1 LKEIESQSL
10 GICIGAST
18 VSAVWLS
25 IFMSSIQITRT
36 KYIPHHGNPKSVLL
50 DLLDIDKIPNIT
62 ITGRRFRSIVNLTSI
77 SEPEAIELTYDYL
90 NCDADI
96 IISIGGENFIVYE
109 IDTHG
114 KISKPYTGNK
124 CASGTGEFFL
134 QQIKRMDLEP
144 EEATSLALEGNLFN
158 ISGRCS
164 VFCKSDCTHALN
176 KGVAKAD
183 VAAGLTK
190 MMAQKIIELTAKSQ
204 KKNAL
209 IIGGVSK
216 NRAVV
221 NHLYGSFNNL
231 TIPDEA
237 PYFEALGAALYA
249 SKNET
254 IDLDKNSLIPKGK
267 SSFSF
272 HKDLKSFTNK
282 VVFKSIEK
290 NQAIENDEVILGLDV
305 GSTTTKAILLRTNDN
320 SVVASEY
327 LRTNGDPVA
336 ASIECYKS
344 IRNQVN
350 VPINIIGLGVTGSGR
365 YISGLHAQTK
375 GIINEIIAHATA
387 TVFFDDEVDT
397 IFEIGGQDAKY
408 TYITAGVPSDYAMNE
423 ACSAGT
429 GSFLE
434 EAAKESLN
442 IDYRDIGEIALQ
454 ANRAPNF
461 NDQCSAFISSDIKN
475 ALHEGLTK
483 NEIVS
488 GLVYSICLN
497 YTNRVKGNR
506 PLGKK
511 VFMQGGVCYN
521 KAVPIAM
528 AALTGKEIIVP
539 PEPGLMGAF
548 GVAFEIKNRIELE
561 LIEKK
566 SFDLEQLINRKVEY
580 EKSFTC
586 AGTSEKCDRKCSI
599 SLIKINDKNYPF
611 GGACNKYYNLQSNSK
626 KKLNG
631 SNLVHLRQ
639 ELVFEKY
646 IHPLELPEDAKT
658 IGIPK
663 SFLTNSYYPLYY
675 NFFTQLGFKVILG
688 DTAQETGI
696 DQKQAAFCYPVEL
709 AHGFMQDLINK
720 KPHYIFL
727 PHVLEIHNKN
737 SDFRDRTCIL
747 LQAERYYL
755 KTAFKEKLNDI
766 KILSPIF
773 DFANGFESARE
784 NFINLAKELN
794 ITKPEA
800 WASFDFALNELTEM
814 QKEFKMIGKTAL
826 EELEKDKGN
835 YAIVL
840 IGRSYN
846 SCAKEA
852 NLGIPQKFS
861 SRHVTIIPHDFL
873 SYDDEKIIDHMYWG
887 TGRQILRAA
896 SFVKNHSQ
904 LFATYITNFSCGPDS
919 FLIGYFRDV
928 MGKKPSLTL
937 ELDSHSADAGL
948 NTRIEAFLDIV
959 KSYRQID
966 NNGKDDFDKTEFKPL
981 MAINA
986 NTLLTSDNKE
996 LSIYDKSVKMII
1008 PNMGRYGTEALSAAF
1023 RHSGI
1028 NSAPLSISSFDTL
1041 KMGRGN
1047 TTCKEC
1053 LPLILTIGSMMEYYQ
1068 KIKPQK
1074 EKTLF
1079 LMVGG
1084 DGPCRFG
1091 QYSVFMEE
1099 LIRKKKLT
1107 NIGVYT
1113 LSDENMYEG
1122 LGSAFDKRGY
1132 IALLIGDVIQ
1142 NIFHSIQTIAV
1153 DKEKAT
1159 LLLEDEWS
1167 KIVLAIERNDQDK
1180 LYEQLESTASN
1191 LSEIKRSYNYN
1202 EVPKVAVLGEIFVR
1216 NDEFSRVDLLY
1227 NLYERTIIPKV
1238 APITEYVHYSN
1249 YMIEHGLTT
1258 QTFSLKEKLKF
1269 KIRKHVQLHIEKKI
1283 KGILAKTGFCDD
1295 EVTDVDG
1302 IIKRTE
1308 HLINPELVGET
1319 ILTVGSAFH
1328 EILHNVSGVISVGPF
1343 GCMPSRI
1350 AESILNIE
1358 MNVAGKEAS
1367 EKRNIKV
1374 LDKHSQDFP
1383 YLAIET
1389 DGNLF
1394 PQIIQS
1400 KIEIFMLQTERLHKQ
1415 LSKSGMKEKLEQIF
1429 KFKRM
1434 LESTIKGYYQKQPD
1448 ALVDDEDEIITE
1460 IE

>member
-1 LKEIESQSL
+1 MNGIESHSL

-25 IFMSSIQITRT
+25 KFSSSIKITKN

-50 DLLDIDKIPNIT
+50 DLLDHDDIQNVT
-62 ITGRRFRSIVNLTSI
+62 VTGRKFRSIVNLTSI
-77 SEPEAIELTYDYL
+77 PEPEAIELAYDYL
-90 NCDADI
+90 NYDANI
-96 IISIGGENFIVYE
+96 IVSIGGENFIVYE
-109 IDTHG
+109 IDTQG

-134 QQIKRMDLEP
+134 QQIKRMDLDP
-144 EEATSLALEGNLFN
+144 ETASSLALEGDIYN

-190 MMAQKIIELTAKSQ
+190 MMAQKIIELTAKSHKQ
-204 KKNAL
+204 NAL
-209 IIGGVSK
+209 IIGGVSQ

-221 NHLYGSFNNL
+221 NHLYDSFSKL

-237 PYFEALGAALYA
+237 SYFEALGAALYA
-249 SKNET
+249 LKNET
-254 IDLDKNSLIPKGK
+254 ISLNKNSLIHEGK

-272 HKDLKSFTNK
+272 HKDLKSFADK
-282 VVFKSIEK
+282 VVFKSIGRSK
-290 NQAIENDEVILGLDV
+290 AKENDEVILGLDV
-305 GSTTTKAILLRTNDN
+305 GSTTTKAILLRTHDN
-320 SVVASEY
+320 SMVASEY
-327 LRTNGDPVA
+327 LRTNGDPIA

-344 IRNQVN
+344 IRNQVKI
-350 VPINIIGLGVTGSGR
+350 PINIIGLGVTGSGR

-375 GIINEIIAHATA
+375 GIINEIIAHAAA
-387 TVFFDDEVDT
+387 TVFFDDGVDT

-442 IDYRDIGEIALQ
+442 IDYKDIGDIALQ

-483 NEIVS
+483 DEIVL

-506 PLGKK
+506 PVGKK

-521 KAVPIAM
+521 KAIPIAM
-528 AALTGKEIIVP
+528 AAITGKEIIVP

-548 GVAFEIKNRIELE
+548 GVGLEIKNRIELE

-566 SFDLEQLINRKVEY
+566 SFDLEKLINRKVEY
-580 EKSFTC
+580 EKSFIC
-586 AGTSEKCDRKCSI
+586 AGGSEKCDRKCSI

-611 GGACNKYYNLQSNSK
+611 GGSCNKYYNLQSNSK
-626 KKLNG
+626 EKLKGN
-631 SNLVHLRQ
+631 NLVRLRQ

-646 IHPLELPEDAKT
+646 IHPLQLQDDADT

-675 NFFTQLGFKVILG
+675 NFFTQLGFKVVLG
-688 DTAQETGI
+688 DIAEEVGI

-720 KPHYIFL
+720 KLDYIFL
-727 PHVLEIHNKN
+727 PHVLEIHNKD

-747 LQAERYYL
+747 LQAESYYL
-755 KTAFKEKLNDI
+755 KTTFKEKLIDI
-766 KILSPIF
+766 KILSPVF

-784 NFINLAKELN
+784 SFINLAKELG

-800 WASFDFALNELTEM
+800 WASFDFAFNELTEM
-814 QKEFKMIGKTAL
+814 QKEFKRIGKTVL
-826 EELEKDKGN
+826 EELEKDKDN

-846 SCAKEA
+846 SYAKEA
-852 NLGIPQKFS
+852 NLGIPKKFS

-873 SYDDEKIIDHMYWG
+873 SYDDEEIIGHMYWG
-887 TGRQILRAA
+887 MGRQILRAA
-896 SFVKNHSQ
+896 SVIKNHSQ

-919 FLIGYFRDV
+919 FLIGYFRNI
-928 MGKKPSLTL
+928 MGNKPSLTL

-966 NNGKDDFDKTEFKPL
+966 NDGKDGFDNTEFKPL
-981 MAINA
+981 TVVNG

-996 LSIYDKSVKMII
+996 LSIYDESVKMII
-1008 PNMGRYGTEALSAAF
+1008 PSMGRYGTEALSAAL

-1028 NSAPLSISSFDTL
+1028 NSEPLSIYSFDTL

-1053 LPLILTIGSMMEYYQ
+1053 LPLILTIGSMKEYYQ
-1068 KIKPQK
+1068 KIKKQN

-1079 LMVGG
+1079 FMVGS

-1091 QYSVFMEE
+1091 QYSVFMKE
-1099 LIRKKKLT
+1099 LIRKQKLE

-1113 LSDENMYEG
+1113 LSEDNMYEG
-1122 LGSAFDKRGY
+1122 LGSHFDKRGY

-1142 NIFHSIQTIAV
+1142 NIFHAIQTIAV
-1153 DKEKAT
+1153 DKENA
-1159 LLLEDEWS
+1159 LLILEDEWS
-1167 KIVLAIERNDQDK
+1167 KIVLAIEKNDQDK
-1180 LYEQLESTASN
+1180 LYEQLESTASI
-1191 LSEIKRSYNYN
+1191 LSKIKKNYKYH
-1202 EVPKVAVLGEIFVR
+1202 EVPKVAVIGEIFVR

-1249 YMIEHGLTT
+1249 YLIEQGLTT

-1269 KIRKHVQLHIEKKI
+1269 NVRKYVQLNIEKKI
-1283 KGILAKTGFCDD
+1283 RGILEKTGFCDD

-1302 IIKRTE
+1302 LIKRSE
-1308 HLINPELVGET
+1308 HLISPELAGEA

-1328 EILHNVSGVISVGPF
+1328 EILHNVSGVISIGPF
-1343 GCMPSRI
+1343 GCMPSRV

-1358 MNVAGKEAS
+1358 MNVPGKEVA
-1367 EKRNIKV
+1367 EKRKIKV
-1374 LDKHSQDFP
+1374 LDNHSQDFP

-1415 LSKSGMKEKLEQIF
+1415 LSKSGVKDKLEQLL
-1429 KFKRM
+1429 KFRKM
-1434 LESTIKGYYQKQPD
+1434 LEGTIKGYYQKLPD
-1448 ALVDDEDEIITE
+1448 TLVDDEDEIITE
-1460 IE
+1460 TE